1 MFSRLALAAAILIM
15 TASVPPVVTAA
26 DPLESDL
33 PPLQLPAALRHPM
46 MPPASSLV
54 PRDSAGL
61 LATLLQPIETTDFM
75 DTYYERTSLHVA
87 RNKPDYFAELRKATM
102 ESFDPMLAAFRDA
115 NVLSR
120 GIQVWAQRG
129 RL

>member
-1 MFSRLALAAAILIM
+1 MIFILLATTLYSAAAALP
-15 TASVPPVVTAA
+15 SG
-26 DPLESDL
+26 SDS

-54 PRDSAGL
+54 PRDPAGL
-61 LATLLQPIETTDFM
+61 LATLLQPIKATEFM
-75 DTYYERTSLHVA
+75 DTYYERTSLHVT
-87 RNKPDYFAELRKATM
+87 RNNKPDYFAELRKATM

-120 GIQVWAQRG
+120 GIQVRARENG
-129 RL
+129 G